1 MEEFS
6 IEFFCGV
13 FCIKTNSNEN
23 KSHLQFALTEMNL
36 SIRKAIVCQYVE
48 FIEIVGRNSENLVK
62 VMIDECG
69 KLCEN
74 KYIWCREKSCFS
86 NQVKKQR
93 KRFAAGGRS

>member
-1 MEEFS
+1 MQ
-6 IEFFCGV
+6 
-13 FCIKTNSNEN
+13 IKFVSFLLKIHTNEN
-23 KSHLQFALTEMNL
+23 EFHLQFTLTEMNL

-48 FIEIVGRNSENLVK
+48 FIEIVAWNSENLVK
-62 VMIDECG
+62 VMIDECR

-86 NQVKKQR
+86 NQIKKQR